1 MIKLNI
7 KTHRD
12 RLGISQSELAKM
24 LGVTV
29 NTVANWENGRSGFKQ
44 FAGVVLLCNTL
55 NCSPDDLTEEAIA
68 P

>member
-12 RLGISQSELAKM
+12 RLGISQNELAEM

-29 NTVANWENGRSGFKQ
+29 NTVANWENGRSGAKQ
-44 FAGVVLLCNTL
+44 FERVALLCIVL
-55 NCSPDDLTEEAIA
+55 NCSPDELTEIQ

>member
-7 KTHRD
+7 RTHRD

-29 NTVANWENGRSGFKQ
+29 NTVANWEQGRSGFKQ
-44 FAGVVLLCNTL
+44 FATAVLLCNTL

>member
-7 KTHRD
+7 RTHRD

-29 NTVANWENGRSGFKQ
+29 NTVANWENRRSGFKQ
-44 FAGVVLLCNTL
+44 FAGVVLLCNKL